1 MSLVIIILRLSI
13 LINQDL
19 KIKCEIYV
27 EFLPEQVFE
36 YFFQQCSNLKIV
48 QFIGPTDWI
57 LHSDILDVFETNS
70 LSDLEILIISNTS
83 AEPMDLGLDTVLLFL
98 EKCPH
103 LVGLG
108 NLKTWR
114 KIDYFDSESD
124 LHFSNESD
132 YFKLKQKA
140 IRNNWEIDFDL
151 ENCDLI
157 VPDSTYMDII

>member
-1 MSLVIIILRLSI
+1 M
-13 LINQDL
+13 
-19 KIKCEIYV
+19 

-57 LHSDILDVFETNS
+57 LHTDILDIFENNS
-70 LSDLEILIISNTS
+70 LANLEILIISNTS
-83 AEPMDLGLDTVLLFL
+83 TEPMDLGLDTVLLFL

-108 NLKTWR
+108 DLKTWR
-114 KIDYFDSESD
+114 NIDYFQPESD
-124 LHFSNESD
+124 LHYSAESE
-132 YFKLKQKA
+132 YFKLKQA
-140 IRNNWEIDFDL
+140 ATRNNWEIDFDL

-157 VPDSTYMDII
+157 VPDSTSTEII

>member
-1 MSLVIIILRLSI
+1 M
-13 LINQDL
+13 
-19 KIKCEIYV
+19 

-57 LHSDILDVFETNS
+57 LHTDILDIFENNS
-70 LSDLEILIISNTS
+70 LANLEILIISNTS

-108 NLKTWR
+108 DLKTWR
-114 KIDYFDSESD
+114 NIDYFQPESD
-124 LHFSNESD
+124 LHYSTESE
-132 YFKLKQKA
+132 YFKLKQA
-140 IRNNWEIDFDL
+140 ATRNNWEIDFDL

-157 VPDSTYMDII
+157 VPDSTSTEII